1 MRQRRTRIG
10 GQFAPRLIEMLESPA
25 YRVLSLSGRRVLD
38 RVEIEMAHHGGT
50 DNGRLPIT
58 YDDFEKYGMDR
69 HAIAPSIR
77 EAVALGFL
85 VVTVQGCAGNAE
97 HRSPNLFRL
106 TYRAAKSVNG
116 DGSHEWR
123 QIQSI
128 EQAEAIARA
137 ARTTRATRT
146 WRPTKKQIPVGVFPE
161 SQCGKPPLKTENP
174 SGENPHYSH
183 SGKTPTTIDISGRGR
198 GKAKGASQ
206 GNGSAVL
213 ADPRCYGCRPVGVG
227 L

>member
-1 MRQRRTRIG
+1 MRQRRTKIG

-25 YRVLSLSGRRVLD
+25 YRVLSLSARRVLD

-50 DNGRLPIT
+50 DNGRLPVT
-58 YDDFEKYGMDR
+58 YDDFRRYGINR
-69 HAIAPSIR
+69 AAIAPGIR

-85 VVTVQGCAGNAE
+85 EVTEHGCAGNAD

-106 TYRAAKSVNG
+106 TYRIAKGILG

-128 EQAEAIARA
+128 EHAEDIART
-137 ARTTRATRT
+137 ARTTQTART
-146 WRPTKKQIPVGVFPE
+146 WRLTKNKIPVLE
-161 SQCGKPPLKTENP
+161 NDKSQCRKPALKTKIP
-174 SGENPHYSH
+174 SVGNQHYSH
-183 SGKTPTTIDISGRGR
+183 SSETGTTIDISGWGR
-198 GKAKGASQ
+198 REAKGASRA
-206 GNGSAVL
+206 GDGAAPL
-213 ADPRCYGCRPVGVG
+213 GDPRCYGCRPVG